1 MCFADVGKVF
11 TCLLLGVAAPA
22 VVFIIIKA
30 VMCENQQFES
40 IHQQRSLTTEK
51 EEEEGEVA
59 GEGRVWRVL
68 SRPDSS
74 LLARTYW
81 CLSLLTTL
89 LFIICAAVAED
100 SSREKGLEERLDA
113 GEESSNS
120 AELLQLVCVGLA
132 TAEFIVR

>member
-1 MCFADVGKVF
+1 MGKVF
-11 TCLLLGVAAPA
+11 TCLFLGVAAPA
-22 VVFIIIKA
+22 VIFIIIKA
-30 VMCENQQFES
+30 VICENQQFKPV
-40 IHQQRSLTTEK
+40 HQHRSPTRQK
-51 EEEEGEVA
+51 EEEGEEV

-74 LLARTYW
+74 LAARTYW

-89 LFIICAAVAED
+89 LFIIFAGVAEA
-100 SSREKGLEERLDA
+100 SSREKGLEESLENDT

-132 TAEFIVR
+132 TAEFIAR

>member
-1 MCFADVGKVF
+1 MGKVF

-30 VMCENQQFES
+30 VMCENQEFES